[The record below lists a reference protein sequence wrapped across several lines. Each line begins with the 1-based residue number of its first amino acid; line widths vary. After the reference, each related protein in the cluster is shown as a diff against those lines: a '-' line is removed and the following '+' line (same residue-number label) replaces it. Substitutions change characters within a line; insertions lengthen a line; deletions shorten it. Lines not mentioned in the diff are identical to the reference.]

1 MVKTIINE
9 EVLLSYP
16 DGFEEMD
23 REQLKEAFLD
33 DNPNRWGIK
42 DEKRHMMI
50 TVLWNRTNM
59 ISAMITGPAAV
70 AHSAE
75 RKMRTSLNK
84 SSYKCGGFERKKIS
98 GRNANGFTYEYVLE
112 GAAQIGE
119 VLVFQNVNCF
129 YMLYAYAL
137 KKNQKAARVVID
149 AIENSISFTNDK
161 K

>member
-9 EVLLSYP
+9 EVILSYP

-23 REQLKEAFLD
+23 RAQL
-33 DNPNRWGIK
+33 
-42 DEKRHMMI
+42 
-50 TVLWNRTNM
+50 
-59 ISAMITGPAAV
+59 
-70 AHSAE
+70 
-75 RKMRTSLNK
+75 KMRTSLNR
-84 SSYKCGGFERKKIS
+84 SSYKCGGFERKKVS
-98 GRNANGFTYEYVLE
+98 GRNANGFTYEYILE
-112 GAAQIGE
+112 DTELVGE

-137 KKNQKAARVVID
+137 KKNQKAARVVFD

>member
-23 REQLKEAFLD
+23 REQLKEA
-33 DNPNRWGIK
+33 
-42 DEKRHMMI
+42 
-50 TVLWNRTNM
+50 
-59 ISAMITGPAAV
+59 
-70 AHSAE
+70 
-75 RKMRTSLNK
+75 
-84 SSYKCGGFERKKIS
+84 
-98 GRNANGFTYEYVLE
+98 
-112 GAAQIGE
+112 
-119 VLVFQNVNCF
+119 
-129 YMLYAYAL
+129 L